1 MERDGSINSGHWS
14 PALRPNTL
22 DEDEATASSAADIA
36 GPSEWTAPAPRETDS
51 RRDYMEEQQAS
62 TKTEVGLD
70 PAWGIQ
76 RRDSEQ
82 ILSHLARS
90 NSFPEFSSFPTLG
103 VAEQSAALPS
113 TQAEQLLS
121 RQDDTTAVS
130 SANVEA
136 SSGIPELAIGSEA
149 DQLDMGGDEPYLGSH
164 DNNVHNLEAEVEEVR
179 FQEGMPLLSSE
190 ADESEDDRVQPGAP
204 LQSHGA
210 LSDDDETSFFD
221 RADAVE
227 PSAPE
232 PPHRLDRK
240 TTSDVFESLHYSA
253 RDLPDSPNQ
262 EAVDASNAERIPQ
275 NLSSLEEVPET
286 VSMGND
292 DAIWQAALDD
302 DEFLVEDPDDLLPDS
317 EPGSPDSFLASLRA
331 SEPPVLEDDR
341 QFSANVSTPP
351 RPEGRPAAHRQS
363 SSNPYAP
370 HQPSTSD
377 MTQISP
383 TTYANLGLSRPGLAP
398 MNSFQNHL
406 QQRPEL
412 QQAQS
417 FSDQAK
423 GGYKSPYD
431 LPLELSKPR
440 RRVQA
445 VPQPLGTKSMAPP
458 PRTSSMSSETALQSP
473 FSPTGGSFSS
483 AARSMSN
490 QSRPQPPQNHPSTT
504 QLPGPSAPK
513 GTRSNSAFFEEL
525 PMSQRPRPPTA
536 QGRQTPA
543 QNRVVSPPSM
553 PIASPPR
560 RGPTP
565 QQIMPQ
571 IAAAQAQVPPTSTN
585 AYAEY
590 QLRPPEKLDP
600 YSDIPLQPASNL
612 STIPAPPPVTSTR
625 YSPAPP
631 QSLAGIRPSPSPR
644 YSPAPPPQINNT
656 STNRYTSQPNLT
668 GGPPM
673 ATRKPS
679 DAAHVPQALP
689 FQPRTSSPLAYHGR
703 NSNERIDTIASRM
716 PPAHPSSESYTQ
728 FRGPSAGSAA
738 PYPIAP
744 PEQTNQHDAFYATRP
759 PQPRRSQT
767 QSPSKQIARSS
778 LPALAEDSMIRP
790 ASVHAPAA
798 PIRPFAPM
806 EMMPP
811 TRSHVRQRGLS
822 QSLNF
827 IQPNDGSEHDP
838 LQRWKGTPLF
848 VFGFG
853 GTIVSSFP
861 RHVPR
866 YGAAA
871 GPPAIKPSVGEVHV
885 RNVTQYMPNLEVLN
899 SFPGPLRNK
908 ARKKDVLAWMTT
920 YIAAMEQ
927 QDVNLRSIS
936 STQDHAKRHEEKCL
950 LWKIVRAF
958 VEHDGILDTGAE
970 ARRSINTV
978 LSPELF
984 ALDESQASQ
993 FQEHALNLG
1002 NYQPSATSVK
1012 AEPIDP
1018 VVVSNIQRH
1027 LMRGE
1032 REKAAWLAVDHRL
1045 WSHAML
1051 IASTLD
1057 RTVWRQVAQEFVR
1070 QDLKVGTTNTQ
1081 ALSAIY
1087 EIFAGNLDESVDE
1100 LVPPSARAGLQMVS
1114 KAETQGPTRN
1124 ALDGLD
1130 KWRETLALVL
1140 NNRVPD
1146 DARAL
1151 ASLGRLLAS
1160 YGRVEAAHIC
1170 YLFSRGPLQPF
1181 VFGGSDDPQASVVLL
1196 GVDHLSLPTAL
1207 WTDQEAMI
1215 LTELFEY
1222 ATSVLNTG
1230 ISAQPLP
1237 HLQPYKMQHAIILAE
1252 AGHRN
1257 AAQSYCEAIFSTMK
1271 QSTKPSLYY
1280 HPLFQEQLEE
1290 LHNRLKQAPIQGSS
1304 SWIPKPNI
1312 EKVSGTVWNKFT
1324 SFVAGE
1330 DSDADS
1336 KGSGKEA
1343 SEIGPFAK
1351 VTGTP
1356 SLSRSG
1362 SQTDIYGSYP
1372 SQPVPITA
1380 AGSRY
1385 APNGIQST
1393 RSSSE
1398 LTRGRASLDY
1408 SRSPPSASGSQSRP
1422 MNSLELPTGVQA
1434 GLSAVTAN
1442 SYQSLSQSPPNN
1454 RYQATPPQTSYMA
1467 RPAFGSPQRK
1477 APESYIPTPPPE
1489 QTSTGYFP
1497 SPLPLPEH
1505 ESLQAEY
1512 PTYGGY
1518 TPQINEP
1525 PPVLPSQPADFVPVQ
1540 SYDATQSYGY
1550 DPPTDTGY
1558 VPYQPD
1564 PDSEDDNVKPKPT
1577 APTQSMGNED
1587 EDYFPPMTT
1596 QSSSY
1601 QPTPSTTA
1609 FQPDID
1615 STLDDAVAKKRTNDA
1630 AAEAAFR
1637 AAAEA
1642 DAARDNKDP
1651 KGLKPRGSWFGSWIP
1666 GGGKKAPDSL
1676 DMAGT
1681 STAAAGSSSKS
1692 TTGPDG
1698 KTVHRAHLGDS
1709 KMKFVFNKDLN
1720 RWVNPDDPDSLK
1732 VKSSTPPPP
1741 RMGSGPG
1748 PARGLTPSAR
1758 MPAMP
1763 GSGPGSATGG
1773 SGPPSRIA
1781 TPADGFASPPLGF
1794 GGSASQSP
1802 MLSARPSSSGGI
1814 GGPIISSPLATGGAD
1829 TPPPQSLAAVASGLA
1844 PPPRPAS
1851 NMSTASSIDDLLG
1864 PVSAGGGRRTVK
1876 GKKGGKAGRYIDVM
1890 AK

>member
-1 MERDGSINSGHWS
+1 MEGDGPDNSGHWL
-14 PALRPNTL
+14 PALRPDSL
-22 DEDEATASSAADIA
+22 DEDEGVLPSTADTSESPGWTTSALRD
-36 GPSEWTAPAPRETDS
+36 TDS
-51 RRDYMEEQQAS
+51 KAGYVEEEQAS
-62 TKTEVGLD
+62 IKTGVGLD

-90 NSFPEFSSFPTLG
+90 NSFPEFSSFPASR
-103 VAEQSAALPS
+103 VPEQSTALPP
-113 TQAEQLLS
+113 TQAEHLLA
-121 RQDDTTAVS
+121 RQDDANTLS
-130 SANVEA
+130 SADVA
-136 SSGIPELAIGSEA
+136 ATSGIQDSATEPDAEELDTA
-149 DQLDMGGDEPYLGSH
+149 GDESYLGSH
-164 DNNVHNLEAEVEEVR
+164 DNDAQNSEVEAEQVR

-190 ADESEDDRVQPGAP
+190 ADVPEEDKIEPSAP
-204 LQSHGA
+204 LASLVA

-221 RADAVE
+221 RRDAVGL
-227 PSAPE
+227 SAPE
-232 PPHRLDRK
+232 MPHRLDRK
-240 TTSDVFESLHYSA
+240 TTSDVLESLHYSA
-253 RDLPDSPNQ
+253 RDPSDSPKQ
-262 EAVDASNAERIPQ
+262 EPLEADNVERVSQ
-275 NLSSLEEVPET
+275 NLSSLEEVPEP

-292 DAIWQAALDD
+292 DAIWQAALDDD

-317 EPGSPDSFLASLRA
+317 EPGSPDSFLASLRQ
-331 SEPPVLEDDR
+331 SEPDVVADDR
-341 QFSANVSTPP
+341 QFSINASTPP
-351 RPEGRPAAHRQS
+351 RPDGRPAPHRKS

-412 QQAQS
+412 QSAQS

-445 VPQPLGTKSMAPP
+445 VPQPLGTKSVAPP

-473 FSPTGGSFSS
+473 FSPTGGFPTT
-483 AARSMSN
+483 ARSMSN
-490 QSRPQPPQNHPSTT
+490 QSGSQPPQIMPPTS
-504 QLPGPSAPK
+504 QPPGPSAAK
-513 GTRSNSAFFEEL
+513 GARSNSSFFEEL

-543 QNRVVSPPSM
+543 QNRVMSPPSM
-553 PIASPPR
+553 PITSPPR

-571 IAAAQAQVPPTSTN
+571 IAAAQAQIPPTSNN

-600 YSDIPLQPASNL
+600 YSNAPLQSAPVL
-612 STIPAPPPVTSTR
+612 PTIPAPPPVASSR

-631 QSLAGIRPSPSPR
+631 QLIAGVRPSPSPR
-644 YSPAPPPQINNT
+644 YSPAPPPQTTNIN
-656 STNRYTSQPNLT
+656 TNRYTSQPTLSS
-668 GGPPM
+668 GPPM

-679 DAAHVPQALP
+679 DTTHVPQTLP
-689 FQPRTSSPLAYHGR
+689 FQPRTSSPLAYHGMT
-703 NSNERIDTIASRM
+703 SNENIDTITSQVPVAN
-716 PPAHPSSESYTQ
+716 PSSESYSQ
-728 FRGPSAGSAA
+728 FRGPPVGPAA
-738 PYPIAP
+738 PYPMAP
-744 PEQTNQHDAFYATRP
+744 PEQTSQHDAFYGARP

-767 QSPSKQIARSS
+767 QSPSKQIARAS
-778 LPALAEDSMIRP
+778 LPALAEESMIRP
-790 ASVHAPAA
+790 ASVHAHAA
-798 PIRPFAPM
+798 PVRSFAPV

-811 TRSHVRQRGLS
+811 ARSHVRQRGLS

-838 LQRWKGTPLF
+838 LQRWKGTPVF
-848 VFGFG
+848 TFGFG
-853 GTIVSSFP
+853 GTIVSTFP

-866 YGAAA
+866 YSAAA

-885 RNVTQYMPNLEVLN
+885 RNVNHYMPSLDLLEA
-899 SFPGPLRNK
+899 FPGPLRNK
-908 ARKKDVLAWMTT
+908 AKKKDVLTWMTT
-920 YIAAMEQ
+920 YITAMEQ
-927 QDVNLRSIS
+927 QEGHLRSFP
-936 STQDHAKRHEEKCL
+936 STPDPVKRFEEKVL

-958 VEHDGILDTGAE
+958 VEHDGVLDTGAD
-970 ARRSINTV
+970 ARRSINTI
-978 LSPELF
+978 LSPDLF

-993 FQEHALNLG
+993 FQQPPSNLG
-1002 NYQPSATSVK
+1002 NYQPSATSLK
-1012 AEPIDP
+1012 AEAIDP
-1018 VVVSNIQRH
+1018 LVISNIQRH
-1027 LMRGE
+1027 LLRGE

-1057 RTVWRQVAQEFVR
+1057 RAVWKQVAQEFVR

-1196 GVDHLSLPTAL
+1196 GVDHVSQSSAL
-1207 WTDQEAMI
+1207 WTDREAMI

-1222 ATSVLNTG
+1222 ATAVLNTG

-1237 HLQPYKMQHAIILAE
+1237 HLQAYKMQHAIILAE

-1290 LHNRLKQAPIQGSS
+1290 LYNRLKQSPIQGSS

-1324 SFVAGE
+1324 SFVAGD

-1362 SQTDIYGSYP
+1362 SQTDLYGSYP
-1372 SQPVPITA
+1372 TQPVPITA

-1398 LTRGRASLDY
+1398 LTRGRASLEF
-1408 SRSPPSASGSQSRP
+1408 SRSPPATSGSQNRA
-1422 MNSLELPTGVQA
+1422 MNSLELPTGLQS
-1434 GLSAVTAN
+1434 GLNAVTSN

-1467 RPAFGSPQRK
+1467 RPGFGSPQRK

-1489 QTSTGYFP
+1489 QISTGYFP
-1497 SPLPLPEH
+1497 SPLAGLEH
-1505 ESLQAEY
+1505 DPSQPEY

-1518 TPQINEP
+1518 TPQIAEP
-1525 PPVLPSQPADFVPVQ
+1525 PIVSPPQPAEVIPTQ
-1540 SYDATQSYGY
+1540 SHEPSQSYGY

-1558 VPYQPD
+1558 VPYQPE
-1564 PDSEDDNVKPKPT
+1564 PDSDDDNTKSKPAAPKRSMMADEDD
-1577 APTQSMGNED
+1577 
-1587 EDYFPPMTT
+1587 DYFPRISA
-1596 QSSSY
+1596 QASSY
-1601 QPTPSTTA
+1601 QPTDSTMSP
-1609 FQPDID
+1609 QPVAD
-1615 STLDDAVAKKRTNDA
+1615 STLDDAAAKKRANDS

-1642 DAARDNKDP
+1642 DAARDSKDP
-1651 KGLKPRGSWFGSWIP
+1651 KTVKARSSWFGSWIP
-1666 GGGKKAPDSL
+1666 GK
-1676 DMAGT
+1676 
-1681 STAAAGSSSKS
+1681 KS
-1692 TTGPDG
+1692 T
-1698 KTVHRAHLGDS
+1698 R
-1709 KMKFVFNKDLN
+1709 
-1720 RWVNPDDPDSLK
+1720 
-1732 VKSSTPPPP
+1732 
-1741 RMGSGPG
+1741 
-1748 PARGLTPSAR
+1748 
-1758 MPAMP
+1758 
-1763 GSGPGSATGG
+1763 
-1773 SGPPSRIA
+1773 
-1781 TPADGFASPPLGF
+1781 
-1794 GGSASQSP
+1794 
-1802 MLSARPSSSGGI
+1802 
-1814 GGPIISSPLATGGAD
+1814 
-1829 TPPPQSLAAVASGLA
+1829 
-1844 PPPRPAS
+1844 
-1851 NMSTASSIDDLLG
+1851 
-1864 PVSAGGGRRTVK
+1864 
-1876 GKKGGKAGRYIDVM
+1876 
-1890 AK
+1890 